1 MFDLRAVSNNK
12 RRNPLAAIRR
22 FVGDLGILGYVVR
35 LFILLVFAGYF
46 VVPMVWLLIAPSR
59 TPDDLFRNYNPLS
72 FGSIDRVVESWNDIL
87 AYQNGEMTLWLGNSV
102 RYAVLSLLGS
112 LAVCIPAGYVLAIAR
127 FPGRKLL
134 LWLTLITM
142 ILPVSAMVLPTFLEL
157 NLVGLINTQWAV
169 ILPAIFF
176 PFGVYLSYVYYGS
189 SLPKELLDAA
199 RVDGCSDARVF
210 WHIGLP
216 LAKPLLGLLAFIS
229 FNTNWNNFFG
239 PYVMLNDDT
248 LYNLPVG
255 VATVI
260 NSTSALRP
268 GFNPTPGAI
277 KFVQADAA
285 MAGLIM
291 IIPVVIVFVLSMRY
305 VTSGAFTGGVKG

>member
-1 MFDLRAVSNNK
+1 MFDLQAVSGK
-12 RRNPLAAIRR
+12 KKRNPLARVRR
-22 FVGDLGILGYVVR
+22 FVGDLGILGYVIR
-35 LFILLVFAGYF
+35 LFILLVFLCYF
-46 VVPMVWLLIAPSR
+46 VVPMVWLLITPSR
-59 TPDDLFRNYNPLS
+59 TPDDLFHNYNPLS
-72 FGSIDRVVESWNDIL
+72 FGSLDRLATSWTDIL
-87 AYQNGEMTLWLGNSV
+87 NYQNGEITLWLGNSV
-102 RYAVLSLLGS
+102 RYALLTLLGS
-112 LAVCIPAGYVLAIAR
+112 LAVCIPAGYVLATAH
-127 FPGRKLL
+127 FPGRRLL
-134 LWLTLITM
+134 LWVTLITM

-176 PFGVYLSYVYYGS
+176 PFGVYLSYVYYAS
-189 SLPKELLDAA
+189 SLPKELVDAA
-199 RVDGCSDARVF
+199 RVDGCSDTRVF

-216 LAKPLLGLLAFIS
+216 LARPLLGLLAFIS

-248 LYNLPVG
+248 QYNLPVG

-268 GFNPTPGAI
+268 GFNPTPGAV

-291 IIPVVIVFVLSMRY
+291 VIPVVIVFIFSMRY
-305 VTSGAFTGGVKG
+305 VTRGAFTGGVKG

>member
-1 MFDLRAVSNNK
+1 MSVANARSGERK
-12 RRNPLAAIRR
+12 RSPMGSIRR
-22 FVGDLGILGYVVR
+22 FVGDLGIVGYVIR
-35 LFILLVFAGYF
+35 LFILLVFVGYF
-46 VVPMVWLLIAPSR
+46 VVPMVWLVIAPSR
-59 TPDDLFRNYNPLS
+59 TPEDLFRNYNPLS
-72 FGSIDRVVESWNDIL
+72 FGSVDRVIESWTNIL
-87 AYQNGEMTLWLGNSV
+87 NYQNGEITLWLGNSV
-102 RYAVLSLLGS
+102 RYALLTLAGS
-112 LAVCIPAGYVLAIAR
+112 LAICIPAGYVLAVAR

-134 LWLTLITM
+134 LWVTLVTM
-142 ILPVSAMVLPTFLEL
+142 ILPASAMVLPTFLEL

-176 PFGVYLSYVYYGS
+176 PFGVYLTYVYYGS
-189 SLPKELLDAA
+189 SLPKGLLDAA
-199 RVDGCSDARVF
+199 RVDGCSDIRVF

-229 FNTNWNNFFG
+229 FNANWNNFFG

-255 VATVI
+255 VATII

-268 GFNPTPGAI
+268 GFNPTPGAV

-291 IIPVVIVFVLSMRY
+291 IVPVVIVFILSMRY
-305 VTSGAFTGGVKG
+305 VTRGAFTGGLKG